1 MRFWKVGLGTIS
13 DLSGRKVCFPL
24 PSTPQGITRCG
35 ISEKFYPPVVY
46 RLMTTLTTGCEDL
59 LELRFLTSCRTV
71 RSSGYTGLYEEEVTL
86 LILNT
91 NNTYKFIFTK

>member
-1 MRFWKVGLGTIS
+1 
-13 DLSGRKVCFPL
+13 
-24 PSTPQGITRCG
+24 
-35 ISEKFYPPVVY
+35 
-46 RLMTTLTTGCEDL
+46 MTTLTTGCEDL